1 MDICSS
7 AVGTSKNTSI
17 ASKWL
22 TGVFTALTIFSLPTP
37 TLALTPSGGETAV
50 LSGDFSVSGGEATY
64 SLPIS
69 VSPGR
74 AGHQPQLSLQ
84 YRSDGP
90 NGYLGMGWSVG
101 GLSAITRC
109 GKNLATDGRW
119 GGVQFNA
126 NDRYCL
132 DGKRLIAI
140 TGKDGGNLTEY
151 RLKENGY
158 SKVISYGAA
167 GSGPAFFKVWTK
179 DGSVY
184 EYGAT
189 EDSQAQLPGQAHVY
203 KWALNKITDITGNN
217 DIDFKYAEQQSGSS
231 HKIVSI
237 DYVGGKV
244 LFTYGDRND
253 KTSSYLYGS
262 KLERSERITNL
273 TIKNSNNQ
281 DISNYT
287 INYVYSPGT
296 KRSLIDN
303 IKYCS
308 GSQCATPISFDWYS
322 KKAINYSVQHSDLI
336 EPKYIDTKRD
346 GRPSSYGIVSRTLV
360 DHCNSYVTHKIKHPN
375 GSTISGGH
383 GKTYSLTGSLLEPT
397 LVTTKWKQIG
407 NLCDGDTYGRGANK
421 AVLTPKGLCL
431 GGSYSPNGDGNLNA
445 YCENTHSAGDFN
457 GDGKET
463 LSSAYKLLYTGGKLR
478 KVVAKSLDINGD
490 GIDDLHYGVSL
501 GKLRYKI
508 TGESTEREV
517 EVASPSG
524 IYINTQLSFIDINND
539 SLPDVVSYNPSNNQT
554 RIYVNTSR
562 EFNLSQTF
570 TIGVKE
576 SKSGKLDFIDINGDG
591 YPEYFREGKFY
602 INEFGLINANKTAET
617 TINHSLSALLSS
629 SSYISYPDINGDGW
643 PDIVT
648 TYSFANS
655 DDVNLPSFEIFGSHG
670 EGGSDTTSEPRDT
683 TPYAIEHLS
692 DGGIQDKIF
701 KIQEAGVDYNISYKF
716 AADISVHKQV
726 RYYQYPY
733 LNTTPRR
740 FLVSGYSKSPEG
752 YSPTTYSYV
761 YEGARSHYKGY
772 GFLGFNKI
780 TRTENAAIKTVTT
793 TTYEVNDGIKAG
805 KPLSII
811 ETRNDKKVSE
821 QSFDYQLV
829 TKQGYG
835 AKYYQIYAN
844 TITTQAFDLASPA
857 DNPVVKRK
865 EVTTRTLDHFGNVLN
880 ETNTITSGIDGGGH
894 FYTST
899 ANQYLSTGVNSNH
912 QIYDISSV
920 QNIENFEATLSTFKA
935 GLGRYCGT
943 DGKLYFK
950 PNDHIVIIH
959 GEVDTPIV
967 LQRYNSYYRYDASGS
982 STDLDGLTTVT
993 GNLVGITAAQFNA
1006 ASPTSCGSYV
1016 YSDIDGDGKSEFGTT
1031 TSSRTELVSETAE
1044 NYWKIGALNV
1054 STTVIEDK
1062 TTNDKRAVENS
1073 FEYNDDKLLMSNTT
1087 RASEYGTSDAI
1098 SSAKSLT
1105 NSFKYDD
1112 YGNVTETKV
1121 TGTGITHPRMS
1132 TTAYD
1137 ANGLFPTSQSNAKG
1151 HTTSLA
1157 YYPNGL
1163 MKQSV
1168 SPLAGRTMGYAYDA
1182 FQRLKSETRP
1192 GTSNV
1197 IKHVYKLGDACTAAT
1212 AQTVSCVET
1221 SAPDRGKSITHFDY
1235 AGREI
1240 RSLHQGF
1247 NGEWIVQDN
1256 TWDKSGRKVSAT
1268 RPRFLTDNAVSIVNF
1283 KYDELHREIEKDEPA
1298 ATAGQR
1304 AVFKTQYTGFV
1315 TELTDA
1321 RTYQHSTTQN
1331 VLGHILRKDEPD
1343 GAYQTYTYYPDGKL
1357 KDTTDSSGNVTTI
1370 GYDSLGHRKSLDDPD
1385 MGVWGYTYNAL
1396 GELSEKTD
1404 ANGVKTTLSYDALGR
1419 KTSERSDKNNQV
1431 NLMSWEYDGNGKPG
1445 TLTTVGGNG
1454 LTTDYYYNNNGLLS
1468 EVAKKTLGE
1477 KFSSHYFYDDYERV
1491 NQEVRPNGID
1501 TSPLS
1506 RPNAL
1511 NRGDKPEDRLV
1522 LQYIY
1527 NSNGYMSAVRSPKN
1541 YADEVF
1547 TSASFRAE
1555 IKQLLDQ
1562 AIALANTYLE
1572 RAEKYAAQESFFKG
1586 KAAEYNQKTV
1596 NVHTL
1601 DSSSAAMLAGG
1612 YRFKQWCNANKVCY
1626 LRPGTW
1632 VMLHDDVVTPID
1644 VTLDGDIYRI
1654 ESTLESSTAG
1664 KRNYT
1669 TTVHKVSEAEF
1680 NSAALT
1686 AAHDFILTDYDKN
1699 GQPDLMSTKDIY
1711 VAQADSET
1719 QEELLFSAE
1728 DLEQAGVI
1736 AGNRYKFYTELAT
1749 ALISLSEDVAE
1760 FSGIYC
1766 EMANQLGGD
1775 LTTAQ
1780 RQKCTNNLDDQQY
1793 KEDSQAEQLD
1803 TILTQSK
1810 MEEGA
1815 DAYIYYWQRRETDAW
1830 NHTLSEMLGNGLVNT
1845 YKHNARTGRPDH
1857 ITTHIASG
1865 LFDQRIKKS
1874 SAQLLRHIEYTY
1886 DNHDNVKMR
1895 YDRILGI
1902 QDTFEYDGLDRVTRN
1917 HVTLDSLDDYLGA
1930 TPDFAGL
1937 HTVQYDK
1944 LGNIKQRSEI
1954 GDYTY
1959 SGVQA
1964 GPHAVTQAN
1973 GLTYQ
1978 YDEVGNMVSAKAVA
1992 GTDNALERELEW
2004 NEFNK
2009 PTKITRN
2016 GKTVEFKYDANHS
2029 RYLKTNSDGVETFY
2043 FDKVYERVKD
2053 TTTGNVEHKHF
2064 VYADGKLISLV
2075 VHERDSAQKLLN
2087 KKTQYLHYD
2096 ALESV
2101 DMITDGYGVISAN
2114 GIEERFARDRLV
2126 VERRSY
2132 SVWGKQREIIW
2143 NANKSPTLVETAVST
2158 NRGYTGHEQ
2167 IEEVG
2172 LTHMN
2177 GRVYDEELGRF
2188 ISADPIV
2195 QAPFVTNSFNRYAYV
2210 WNNPL
2215 KYVDPTG
2222 FVAYSERAKDRSD
2235 NLDKSLNE
2243 YEKNHS
2249 NGGTKRDGQ
2258 RDSKND
2264 DTGDSST
2271 SSLED
2276 GSGDGS
2282 SDSQENEDLYAYSG
2296 FSQLGEISNLQPDL
2310 EFKDVITG
2318 EFGASYGKGN
2328 FETKT
2333 DFNSVSTAVN
2343 VTAGDFKVDTKVAE
2357 IKASGSYNH
2366 TTGEFE
2372 GEVAIEK
2379 KIGPKGANVA
2389 AGAAI
2394 NTEGQ
2399 LSVKGSG
2406 SLGQATVEGTIKV
2419 DGGNF
2424 IDNAKE
2430 FTNSVENFL
2439 GDVER
2444 HLNHFEIKR

>member
-37 TLALTPSGGETAV
+37 TLALTPSGGKTAV

-74 AGHQPQLSLQ
+74 AGHQPRLSLE

-90 NGYLGMGWSVG
+90 NGNLGLGWSIG
-101 GLSAITRC
+101 GLSAVTRC
-109 GKNLATDGRW
+109 GKNLATDSRW

-126 NDRYCL
+126 DDRYCL
-132 DGKRLIAI
+132 DGQRLIAI

-203 KWALNKITDITGNN
+203 KWALNKITDITGKNS
-217 DIDFKYAEQQSGSS
+217 ITFHYSEQASGSDQ
-231 HKIVSI
+231 KIASI

-244 LFTYGDRND
+244 VF
-253 KTSSYLYGS
+253 SYEGRTDT
-262 KLERSERITNL
+262 RSDYL
-273 TIKNSNNQ
+273 
-281 DISNYT
+281 
-287 INYVYSPGT
+287 G
-296 KRSLIDN
+296 
-303 IKYCS
+303 
-308 GSQCATPISFDWYS
+308 
-322 KKAINYSVQHSDLI
+322 
-336 EPKYIDTKRD
+336 
-346 GRPSSYGIVSRTLV
+346 
-360 DHCNSYVTHKIKHPN
+360 
-375 GSTISGGH
+375 
-383 GKTYSLTGSLLEPT
+383 GSLLTRNQRLKTVTVYQSDKVTEVGSYSLEYDNDSSIFSFLNRIRYCTPSSCATDITFSSLFRTNLKGYQPT
-397 LVTTKWKQIG
+397 ETDYKQILFTDK
-407 NLCDGDTYGRGANK
+407 NRDGQLEQYGVIAKHSNGQVNIRDQNGTVHNNVKSFSTVGSLNAPSLALNQCEK
-421 AVLTPKGLCL
+421 NV
-431 GGSYSPNGDGNLNA
+431 GGSYAKAGNGTLTA
-445 YCENTHSAGDFN
+445 YCKFTSCDASNGYCSIGSKGQNAGDFS
-457 GDGKET
+457 GTGKET
-463 LSSAYKLLYTGGKLR
+463 LVTGWS
-478 KVVAKSLDINGD
+478 V
-490 GIDDLHYGVSL
+490 
-501 GKLRYKI
+501 
-508 TGESTEREV
+508 
-517 EVASPSG
+517 
-524 IYINTQLSFIDINND
+524 
-539 SLPDVVSYNPSNNQT
+539 
-554 RIYVNTSR
+554 
-562 EFNLSQTF
+562 
-570 TIGVKE
+570 
-576 SKSGKLDFIDINGDG
+576 IDINGDG
-591 YPEYFREGKFY
+591 LDDKHNFDDPNGGFKYQITGGPSGALS
-602 INEFGLINANKTAET
+602 GLPT
-617 TINHSLSALLSS
+617 SS
-629 SSYISYPDINGDGW
+629 SSSLTSVLTSIFSDGYSVVTSNFSGTYSQPVDFADINNDGYLDVVMRGHGSSKLYVYFFNGLNYLSPQTINLETNSPKLSLYFHDTDRDGYPELFFEGKQYKNNKGTIDPNSGTKVYEKEDALQFVDVNGDG
-643 PDIVT
+643 
-648 TYSFANS
+648 Y
-655 DDVNLPSFEIFGSHG
+655 
-670 EGGSDTTSEPRDT
+670 SDTIITPKNGNAKIQRGYPYSNKITS
-683 TPYAIEHLS
+683 
-692 DGGIQDKIF
+692 
-701 KIQEAGVDYNISYKF
+701 IQEAGVDYNISYKF
-716 AADISVHKQV
+716 ATDSSVHKQV

-740 FLVSGYSKSPEG
+740 FLVSGYTKSPEG

-912 QIYDISSV
+912 QIYDFSSI
-920 QNIENFEATLSTFKA
+920 QNIDNFESTLTTFKA
-935 GLGRYCGT
+935 GLGRYCGS
-943 DGKLYFK
+943 DGKIYFK

-959 GEVDTPIV
+959 GDVDTPIV

-1044 NYWKIGALNV
+1044 NYWKIGALNL

-1121 TGTGITHPRMS
+1121 TGTGIAHPRMS

-1168 SPLAGRTMGYAYDA
+1168 SPLAERTMGYAYDA
-1182 FQRLKSETRP
+1182 FQRLTSETRP
-1192 GTSNV
+1192 GTNNV
-1197 IKHVYKLGDACTAAT
+1197 ISHVYKLGDACTAAT

-1221 SAPDRGKSITHFDY
+1221 SAPDRGKAVAHFDY

-1396 GELSEKTD
+1396 GELSEKVD

-1419 KTSERSDKNNQV
+1419 KISERSDKNNQV
-1431 NLMSWEYDGNGKPG
+1431 NLLSWEYDGNGKPG
-1445 TLTTVGGNG
+1445 TLTKVGGNG

-1506 RPNAL
+1506 SPNAL

-1527 NSNGYMSAVRSPKN
+1527 NPNGYMSAVRSPKN

-1547 TSASFRAE
+1547 TSASFRDE
-1555 IKQLLDQ
+1555 IRQLLNE

-1572 RAEKYAAQESFFKG
+1572 KAEKYAAQESFFKG

-1654 ESTLESSTAG
+1654 ESTLEGSGAG
-1664 KRNYT
+1664 IRNYT

-1736 AGNRYKFYTELAT
+1736 AGNHYKFYTELAT

-1780 RQKCTNNLDDQQY
+1780 RQKCTNNLHDQQY

-1902 QDTFEYDGLDRVTRN
+1902 QDTFEYDGLDRVTKN
-1917 HVTLDSLDDYLGA
+1917 NVSLDSLDDYLGA

-2075 VHERDSAQKLLN
+2075 VHERDSDQKLLN

-2188 ISADPIV
+2188 ISADPII
-2195 QAPFVTNSFNRYAYV
+2195 QAPFVTSSFSRYAYV

-2215 KYVDPTG
+2215 KYRDPSG
-2222 FVAYSERAKDRSD
+2222 YRISD
-2235 NLDKSLNE
+2235 TDPGQAEDDWEPGPEPMPDGPITIGGDGAGGDPDNDDYYTPNNPDSNNGNDGENGDNENE
-2243 YEKNHS
+2243 YNF
-2249 NGGTKRDGQ
+2249 G
-2258 RDSKND
+2258 D
-2264 DTGDSST
+2264 DTTSALEIGLTIPSKVVEIFGGDSGGA
-2271 SSLED
+2271 D
-2276 GSGDGS
+2276 VGV
-2282 SDSQENEDLYAYSG
+2282 
-2296 FSQLGEISNLQPDL
+2296 EIGLMKQNG
-2310 EFKDVITG
+2310 VRY
-2318 EFGASYGKGN
+2318 EFGFYVTTTAAGGHGIPGDIVEKSKSAKVASMLN
-2328 FETKT
+2328 A
-2333 DFNSVSTAVN
+2333 SV
-2343 VTAGDFKVDTKVAE
+2343 VTHQGDFSDVA
-2357 IKASGSYNH
+2357 GSAW
-2366 TTGEFE
+2366 E
-2372 GEVAIEK
+2372 GDVSL
-2379 KIGPKGANVA
+2379 GAV
-2389 AGAAI
+2389 G
-2394 NTEGQ
+2394 
-2399 LSVKGSG
+2399 G
-2406 SLGQATVEGTIKV
+2406 SLGETDEGKGFSSVGLRSGIGASVKRTSTSV
-2419 DGGNF
+2419 Y
-2424 IDNAKE
+2424 
-2430 FTNSVENFL
+2430 SVEFSKD
-2439 GDVER
+2439 G
-2444 HLNHFEIKR
+2444 IKTNNYDDGCDSWVC